1 MSEGFGSIGVSNRR
15 YIWSNTPMNESELWA
30 VVSEP
35 LPLRK
40 YRSRALSAR
49 MFCVI
54 AVMVIVG
61 VALWAVN

>member
-1 MSEGFGSIGVSNRR
+1 
-15 YIWSNTPMNESELWA
+15 MNESELWA